1 MPSPLPAV
9 LGRHF
14 ARVPNRGTLRG
25 MTDSYNGFAFT
36 APPRRVAARSINV
49 AARGIFYGRGG
60 RPRHQLLVVAKDVHR
75 ATEIARSM
83 MLHAIFAD
91 AGLEVLARARKLG
104 IRDDDA
110 GIDDGG

>member
-14 ARVPNRGTLRG
+14 ARVPDRGTLRG

-36 APPRRVAARSINV
+36 APPRRVAA
-49 AARGIFYGRGG
+49 
-60 RPRHQLLVVAKDVHR
+60 
-75 ATEIARSM
+75 
-83 MLHAIFAD
+83 D

-104 IRDDDA
+104 IQDDDA

>member
-14 ARVPNRGTLRG
+14 ARVPDRGTLRG
-25 MTDSYNGFAFT
+25 IAFA

-104 IRDDDA
+104 IQDDDA